1 MQTRTSLA
9 FLRVALSDD
18 YQDTFGSGDNG
29 WISSDEAG
37 LHGHFQDSF
46 SVESLRS
53 FYYVSAITEY
63 SRIQTSQHA
72 MKTQT
77 DRTFNPFQASFAAD
91 FKENVNAV
99 KKKNKKNF
107 TIQSSLSREEL
118 SRSPCFLP

>member
-1 MQTRTSLA
+1 M
-9 FLRVALSDD
+9 SDD

-29 WISSDEAG
+29 WISSDESG

-53 FYYVSAITEY
+53 FYYVSAIMEY
-63 SRIQTSQHA
+63 SWIQTSQHA

-91 FKENVNAV
+91 FKE
-99 KKKNKKNF
+99 KKTSMLLKKNKLYNSVKPQQRRTF
-107 TIQSSLSREEL
+107 SEPMLSTITSTLIA
-118 SRSPCFLP
+118 